1 MSVNN
6 SSLDL
11 FNQLP
16 LIIRRKFTLIILSTL
31 FLGFLEMLTMS
42 MIIPI
47 ITIFIKGNYQGF
59 FSEIMVSLG
68 MGVLLKEHPI
78 IFIAILFFVIF
89 FVKFIYSI
97 WHAFYQ
103 SRYIYDIQ
111 EYITSQLYKLRGL
124 PSFQKSNDVT
134 PQHLVHKI
142 TNETTQL
149 TSHFSVP
156 LSIIFSELA
165 TVFALIILMF
175 VINFLMATIFLTIS
189 ISSSAIFYLYIRKR
203 VKNWGEERIF
213 QEQKRSDFVMR
224 GIHDGV
230 QFTLLGLKKY
240 FLNIFNKYNQ
250 NISNLLTLQR
260 SFLLIPR
267 VVVEF
272 FFVVSIFTCIA
283 IYFYLELN
291 LESLFISITLI
302 AFIGMRIMP
311 SLNKVAISFQEF
323 RFAGPLIKSILDELK
338 YDCNNILKFAS
349 FRNKGALYISQGFFI
364 YKKRKH
370 ALNLS
375 ANEGESIL
383 ITGPSGCGKSTLLKS
398 MLGFDRNF
406 KKVSF
411 RKDTIGITKIAF
423 LGNSSNLFILPLIE
437 NVLLGRK
444 IKNHKLQSIINFCM
458 LNELDLLGEG
468 GKKVFGENK
477 FDLSTGE
484 KQRLVL
490 ARALVSS
497 PKILVLDESL
507 SALDKKTYLSI
518 EKNLLE
524 VFQGLFIHVS
534 HHFADPKKYKTHINF
549 KF

>member
-1 MSVNN
+1 MSVKNL
-6 SSLDL
+6 SLNL

-16 LIIRRKFTLIILSTL
+16 LVIKKKFKLIILSTL
-31 FLGFLEMLTMS
+31 LLGFLEMLTMS

-47 ITIFIKGNYQGF
+47 ITTFIKGNYQGF
-59 FSEIMVSLG
+59 FSEIINSLG
-68 MGVLLKEHPI
+68 LKILLKEHPML
-78 IFIAILFFVIF
+78 FVGVLFFIIF

-111 EYITSQLYKLRGL
+111 EYIANQLYKLRGL
-124 PSFQKSNDVT
+124 PSFQKLNDVT

-149 TSHFSVP
+149 TTHFSVP

-165 TVFALIILMF
+165 TVFALMIL
-175 VINFLMATIFLTIS
+175 IFLIDFLLATIFLTVS
-189 ISSSAIFYLYIRKR
+189 ISSSAIFYLCIRKR
-203 VKNWGEERIF
+203 VKNWGEKRIF

-230 QFTLLGLKKY
+230 QFSLLGLKKY
-240 FLNIFNKYNQ
+240 FLRIFNKHNQ
-250 NISNLLTLQR
+250 NISNLLSLQR

-267 VVVEF
+267 AVVEF
-272 FFVVSIFTCIA
+272 FFIISIFICIA
-283 IYFYLELN
+283 IYFYLGVN
-291 LESLFISITLI
+291 LESLFISISFI

-338 YDCNNILKFAS
+338 NDSDNILKFAS
-349 FRNKGALYISQGFFI
+349 FRNKGALYISQGCFS

-370 ALNLS
+370 TLNLS
-375 ANEGESIL
+375 VNKGESIL

-398 MLGFDRNF
+398 MMGFDRNF

-411 RKDTIGITKIAF
+411 RKDANSIIRIAF
-423 LGNSSNLFILPLIE
+423 LGSTSNLFILPLIE
-437 NVLLGRK
+437 NLLLGRK
-444 IKNHKLQSIINFCM
+444 IKKNKLQSIINFCM
-458 LNELDLLGEG
+458 LNELDLLGVG
-468 GKKVFGENK
+468 GKKVFGENG

-484 KQRLVL
+484 KQRLFL

-497 PKILVLDESL
+497 PQILVLDESL

>member
-1 MSVNN
+1 MSVK
-6 SSLDL
+6 SLSLNL

-16 LIIRRKFTLIILSTL
+16 LVIKKKFRLIILSTL
-31 FLGFLEMLTMS
+31 LLGFLEMLTMS

-47 ITIFIKGNYQGF
+47 ITIFIKGNYQGIF
-59 FSEIMVSLG
+59 TEIIVTLG
-68 MGVLLKEHPI
+68 LENPLKEN
-78 IFIAILFFVIF
+78 ILFFGILF
-89 FVKFIYSI
+89 FLVFIIKFIYSI

-111 EYITSQLYKLRGL
+111 EYIGGQLYKLRGL
-124 PSFQKSNDVT
+124 PSFQKSNEVT

-142 TNETTQL
+142 TNETNQL
-149 TSHFSVP
+149 TMHFSLPFSV
-156 LSIIFSELA
+156 IFSELA
-165 TVFALIILMF
+165 IVFAMVILMF
-175 VINFLMATIFLTIS
+175 VIDFFLATIFLTIS
-189 ISSSAIFYLYIRKR
+189 ISSSVVFYFYIRKR
-203 VKNWGEERIF
+203 VKSWGEERIF
-213 QEQKRSDFVMR
+213 QEQKRTDFVMR

-230 QFTLLGLKKY
+230 QFNLLGLKKY

-250 NISNLLTLQR
+250 NISYFLTLQR

-267 VVVEF
+267 AVVEF
-272 FFVVSIFTCIA
+272 FFVVSVFTCVA
-283 IYFYLELN
+283 IYFYLNLN
-291 LESLFISITLI
+291 LETLFISISII
-302 AFIGMRIMP
+302 AFLGMRIMP
-311 SLNKVAISFQEF
+311 ALNKVAISFQEF
-323 RFAGPLIKSILDELK
+323 RFAGPLIKSILEELK
-338 YDCNNILKFAS
+338 YNRDNILKFAS
-349 FRNKGALYISQGFFI
+349 FRNRGALFISQGFFSR
-364 YKKRKH
+364 KKKT
-370 ALNLS
+370 LTVNLS
-375 ANEGESIL
+375 ANERESIL

-398 MLGFDRNF
+398 MMGFDGNF
-406 KKVSF
+406 KNVSF
-411 RKDTIGITKIAF
+411 RKNAAGVTRIAF
-423 LGNSSNLFILPLIE
+423 LSSSSNLFVLSLIE

-444 IKNHKLQSIINFCM
+444 IKKHKLQSIINFCM

-468 GKKVFGENK
+468 GKKVFGENG

-497 PKILVLDESL
+497 PQILVLDESL

-534 HHFADPKKYKTHINF
+534 HHFADSKKYKNHIKF